1 MFVALRV
8 VVVDDHPLM
17 VKAIRLALEEA
28 DDITIV
34 GEARSGSQALPI
46 VARTVPDVV
55 LLDLMMPEMDGLTC
69 LKLLRTRYPQV
80 KVVMLS
86 ATEDRGLID
95 RVLAS
100 GATVFISKS
109 VEPRDLAALLR
120 GMAGGAVYH
129 TMALPDDRDTRLAR
143 EAGLSEREFNIL
155 RALAKGLSNE
165 QIAKEIWLSRST
177 VKFHLRN
184 IYRKLGVSN
193 RTEATRY
200 AYQRGYVDAAPVID

>member
-1 MFVALRV
+1 VALRV

-17 VKAIRLALEEA
+17 VKAIRLALDEA
-28 DDITIV
+28 EDITIV
-34 GEARSGSQALPI
+34 GEARSGSQALP
-46 VARTVPDVV
+46 VVGRTLPDVV

-69 LKLLRTRYPQV
+69 LTLLTARYPQI

-86 ATEDRGLID
+86 ASEDRRLID
-95 RVLAS
+95 RALAS
-100 GATVFISKS
+100 GAAVFISKS

-120 GMAGGAVYH
+120 GTAGGAVYH
-129 TMALPDDRDTRLAR
+129 TLALPESRETRLAH
-143 EAGLSEREFNIL
+143 EAGLSEREFDIL
-155 RALAKGLSNE
+155 RALAQGLSNE
-165 QIAKEIWLSRST
+165 EIAKEVWLSRST

-200 AYQRGYVDAAPVID
+200 ACERGFIDAAPVID